1 MGAWL
6 AKQYL
11 LSKVYA
17 WIGKKV
23 VKRMQRKYNLGQQ
36 YNQKFTKSHDV
47 NWKEIKHYAELA
59 KLIYEKDTKKI
70 TNKHPNAYVN
80 VIEKIRF
87 MLITDVTAKSY
98 TIVIRGTSNFKNA
111 MQDLKFDKDKSN
123 RLDCKVHSGFHK
135 AAELIFDDLAPKL
148 SNKEYTINVTGH
160 SLGGAEALIV
170 GAYTDQAKMNLGK
183 IITFGQ
189 PKAFDRNGRAK
200 WGHLPLTRVVNETDI
215 VPLVPPVEL
224 MYMFKRYVHFGEMV
238 KLCNDEYYCFLE
250 QAQAQGNGVNSFWL
264 NAAKEGFS
272 MWEMFKEMPDHFM
285 DNYLENINP
294 KIKGGKELLWKDRE
308 AHLEDPKKEK
318 KK

>member
-11 LSKVYA
+11 LGKLYA
-17 WIGKKV
+17 WVGKKV

-36 YNQKFTKSHDV
+36 YKQDFTKSHDV

-70 TNKHPNAYVN
+70 TKKYPNAYVN
-80 VIEKIRF
+80 VIKKIRY
-87 MLITDVTAKSY
+87 MLITDVTAKTY

-111 MQDLKFDKDKSN
+111 MQDMKFDKDKSN

-135 AAELIFDDLAPKL
+135 AAEMIFDDLASKMTD
-148 SNKEYTINVTGH
+148 KDYVINVTGH

-189 PKAFDRNGRAK
+189 PKAFDKDGRAK

-250 QAQAQGNGVNSFWL
+250 QAQARGNGVNSFWL

-285 DNYLENINP
+285 DNYIANIDP
-294 KIKGGKELLWKDRE
+294 KIKGAKELLWKDRE
-308 AHLEDPKKEK
+308 SFLEDPKKEK
-318 KK
+318 K

>member
-11 LSKVYA
+11 LSKLYA

-36 YNQKFTKSHDV
+36 YKQEFTKSHDV
-47 NWKEIKHYAELA
+47 NWREIKHYAELA

-70 TNKHPNAYVN
+70 TDKYPDVYVN
-80 VIEKIRF
+80 VIKKIRY
-87 MLITDVTAKSY
+87 MLITDVTAKTY
-98 TIVIRGTSNFKNA
+98 TIVIRGTSNFRNA
-111 MQDLKFDKDKSN
+111 MQDMRFHKDKSN
-123 RLDCKVHSGFHK
+123 RLDCKLHRGFHK
-135 AAELIFDDLAPKL
+135 AAEMIFDDLSSKM
-148 SNKEYTINVTGH
+148 SNTEYTIHVTGH

-170 GAYTDQAKMNLGK
+170 GAYCSQAKMNLGK

-189 PKAFDRNGRAK
+189 PKVFDRDGMKK

-224 MYMFKRYVHFGEMV
+224 IYMFKRYVHFGEMI

-250 QAQAQGNGVNSFWL
+250 QIQARNNGVNSFWL

-272 MWEMFKEMPDHFM
+272 VWEMFKELPDHYM
-285 DNYLENINP
+285 DSYLDNINP

-308 AHLEDPKKEK
+308 QYLEDPKKK

>member
-11 LSKVYA
+11 LSKLYA

-23 VKRMQRKYNLGQQ
+23 VKRMQRKYSLGQQ
-36 YNQKFTKSHDV
+36 YKQDFTKSHDV
-47 NWKEIKHYAELA
+47 NWKEIKHYAELSR
-59 KLIYEKDTKKI
+59 LIYEKDVKKI
-70 TNKHPNAYVN
+70 NKKYPNAYVN
-80 VIEKIRF
+80 VIKKIRF
-87 MLITDVTAKSY
+87 MLITDVTAKTY

-111 MQDLKFDKDKSN
+111 MQDMKFDKDKSN

-135 AAELIFDDLAPKL
+135 AAEMIFDDLASKMTD
-148 SNKEYTINVTGH
+148 KDYVINVTGH

-189 PKAFDRNGRAK
+189 PKAFDKDGRAK

-250 QAQAQGNGVNSFWL
+250 QAQARGNGVNSFWL

-285 DNYLENINP
+285 DNYIANIDP
-294 KIKGGKELLWKDRE
+294 KIKGAKELLWKDRE
-308 AHLEDPKKEK
+308 SFLEDPKKEK
-318 KK
+318 K

>member
-11 LSKVYA
+11 LSKLYA

-36 YNQKFTKSHDV
+36 YKQEFTKSHDV

-59 KLIYEKDTKKI
+59 KLIYEKDPKKI
-70 TNKHPNAYVN
+70 TKKYPNAYVN
-80 VIEKIRF
+80 IIKKIRY
-87 MLITDVTAKSY
+87 MLIADVTAKSY

-123 RLDCKVHSGFHK
+123 RLGCKVHSGFHK
-135 AAELIFDDLAPKL
+135 AAEMIFDDLASKML
-148 SNKEYTINVTGH
+148 DKKYTINVTGH

-170 GAYTDQAKMNLGK
+170 GAYCDQAKMNLSK

-189 PKAFDRNGRAK
+189 PKAFDRDGMAK

-215 VPLVPPVEL
+215 VPLVPPVEM
-224 MYMFKRYVHFGEMV
+224 MYMFKRYVHFGELI
-238 KLCNDEYYCFLE
+238 KLCNDDMYCFLE
-250 QAQAQGNGVNSFWL
+250 QAQARNNGVNSFWL

-272 MWEMFKEMPDHFM
+272 MWEMFKDMPDHFM
-285 DNYLENINP
+285 DSYLENINP
-294 KIKGGKELLWKDRE
+294 KLKKSQEILWKDRE
-308 AHLEDPKKEK
+308 SFLEDPKKEK
-318 KK
+318 K

>member
-11 LSKVYA
+11 LSKLYA

-36 YNQKFTKSHDV
+36 YKQDFTKSHDV

-70 TNKHPNAYVN
+70 TKKYPNAYVN
-80 VIEKIRF
+80 VIKKIRY
-87 MLITDVTAKSY
+87 MLITDVTAKTY

-111 MQDLKFDKDKSN
+111 MQDMKFDKDKSN

-135 AAELIFDDLAPKL
+135 AAEMIFDDLASKMTD
-148 SNKEYTINVTGH
+148 KDYVINVTGH

-170 GAYTDQAKMNLGK
+170 GAYTAQAEMNLGK

-189 PKAFDRNGRAK
+189 PKAFDRDGMAK

-215 VPLVPPVEL
+215 VPLVPPVEM
-224 MYMFKRYVHFGEMV
+224 MYMFKRYVHFGELI
-238 KLCNDEYYCFLE
+238 KLCNNEQYCFLE
-250 QAQAQGNGVNSFWL
+250 QAHARGNGVNSFWL

-285 DNYLENINP
+285 DSYLENINP
-294 KIKGGKELLWKDRE
+294 KIKKSQEILWKDRE
-308 AHLEDPKKEK
+308 AFLEDPKKEK
-318 KK
+318 K

>member
-11 LSKVYA
+11 LSKLYA

-36 YNQKFTKSHDV
+36 YKQDFTKSHDV

-59 KLIYEKDTKKI
+59 KLIYEKDVKKI
-70 TNKHPNAYVN
+70 TKKYPNAYVN
-80 VIEKIRF
+80 VIKKIRY
-87 MLITDVTAKSY
+87 MLIADVTAKSY

-111 MQDLKFDKDKSN
+111 MQDMKFDKDKSN
-123 RLDCKVHSGFHK
+123 RLGCKVHSGFHK
-135 AAELIFDDLAPKL
+135 AAEMIFDDLASKML
-148 SNKEYTINVTGH
+148 DEKYTINVTGH

-170 GAYTDQAKMNLGK
+170 SAYCDQAKMNLTK

-189 PKAFDRNGRAK
+189 PKAFDRDGMAK

-215 VPLVPPVEL
+215 VPLVPPVEM
-224 MYMFKRYVHFGEMV
+224 MYMFKRYVHFGELI
-238 KLCNDEYYCFLE
+238 KLCNNEQYCFLE
-250 QAQAQGNGVNSFWL
+250 QAQARNKGVNSFWL

-285 DNYLENINP
+285 DSYLENINP
-294 KIKGGKELLWKDRE
+294 KIKKSQEILWKDRE
-308 AHLEDPKKEK
+308 SFLEDPKKEK
-318 KK
+318 K